1 MARSILGVIVGYAV
15 WTVIWLGGNAIF
27 FGSISAR
34 LANGESFTG
43 LGPLLGIIAL
53 SVACSVA
60 AGLSAAAVAKE
71 RASVAVLV
79 TAVLLLL
86 TGIVVQSGMW
96 RLMPL
101 WYHATFLVLIVPV
114 CVMAGRLRRQDPVGK
129 PS

>member
-1 MARSILGVIVGYAV
+1 MARAILAVIVGYAV
-15 WTVIWLGGNAIF
+15 WTVVWLGGNAIF
-27 FGSISAR
+27 FGSISAQV
-34 LANGESFTG
+34 AEGEPLTAA
-43 LGPLLGIIAL
+43 GPLLGVIAL

-60 AGLSAAAVAKE
+60 AGLSAAALAKE
-71 RASVAVLV
+71 RASAVVLV

-86 TGIVVQSGMW
+86 TGIAVQSGMW

-114 CVMAGRLRRQDPVGK
+114 CVMAGRLRRQVPIGK

>member
-1 MARSILGVIVGYAV
+1 VARSILGVIVGYAV

-27 FGSISAR
+27 FGSILAR
-34 LANGESFTG
+34 VANGESFTA
-43 LGPLLGIIAL
+43 LGPLLGVIAL

-60 AGLSAAAVAKE
+60 AGVSAAFVAKE

-86 TGIVVQSGMW
+86 TGIAVQSGMW
-96 RLMPL
+96 RLLPL
-101 WYHATFLVLIVPV
+101 WYHATFLALIVPV
-114 CVMAGRLRRQDPVGK
+114 CMMGGRLRGQPPVGK